1 MIASSLA
8 SRARFFLFLLRG
20 STRRKGRQ
28 FVTTS
33 YLLLTRVF
41 PGTYTLLKLK
51 RNIFWW
57 VSKQRVACQL
67 LLCSRQYR
75 MIQIQYPLS
84 KVTEVRVRV
93 RVRSQ
98 NQNNH
103 KNIKIKILNIS
114 EFSCPF
120 RSYSVLIT
128 LWYLRKPFGRI
139 GDVANPASF
148 SSASF
153 EKVRNGINV

>member
-1 MIASSLA
+1 MACARVLVLVERRSRLCGFFEDVLLFMCRPAQHLRLFRLRNRSLLSYIYNMIASSLA

-75 MIQIQYPLS
+75 MIMIQIQIQISYSIPCQ
-84 KVTEVRVRV
+84 
-93 RVRSQ
+93 RSQ
-98 NQNNH
+98 
-103 KNIKIKILNIS
+103 
-114 EFSCPF
+114 
-120 RSYSVLIT
+120 R
-128 LWYLRKPFGRI
+128 
-139 GDVANPASF
+139 
-148 SSASF
+148 SAS
-153 EKVRNGINV
+153 ESESETK